1 MGTLKYALLGMLSRK
16 SLTGYEISKQF
27 ESSLCEFWQA
37 KHSQIYPEL
46 KALTNADLIEF
57 KVQISGNVM
66 EKKVYSITEKGRQEF
81 LQWAEKDITAL
92 TVPKDE
98 FRLQLYFSDGITPKR
113 RIELLQ
119 KQLELHKK
127 YSAYLT
133 EKIAG
138 FGDIDTLSEDDFCNY
153 MVMQSGVLREQYMC
167 SWLKNCIR
175 MCKKK
180 L

>member
-1 MGTLKYALLGMLSRK
+1 MGTLKYALLGLLRRE

-46 KALTNADLIEF
+46 KALTRDELIEF
-57 KVQISGNVM
+57 KVQIAGNVL

-81 LQWAEKDITAL
+81 QQWAEKDSTAL
-92 TVPKDE
+92 AVPKDE
-98 FRLQLYFSDGITPKR
+98 FRLQLYFSDCIAPKR

-119 KQLELHKK
+119 KQLELHKD
-127 YSAYLT
+127 YLAYLT

-138 FGDIDTLSEDDFCNY
+138 FGDADALGEDDFCNY
-153 MVMQSGVLREQYMC
+153 MVMQSGVLREQYIC
-167 SWLKNCIR
+167 SWLKNCIK

>member
-1 MGTLKYALLGMLSRK
+1 MGTLKYALLGLLRK
-16 SLTGYEISKQF
+16 NCLTGYEISKQF

-46 KALTNADLIEF
+46 KALANENLIEF
-57 KVQISGNVM
+57 KVQIAGNVM

-81 LQWAEKDITAL
+81 QQWAEKDGIPL

-98 FRLQLYFSDGITPKR
+98 FRLQLYFSDCIEPKR

-119 KQLELHKK
+119 KQLELHKN
-127 YSAYLT
+127 YLAYLT

-138 FGDIDTLSEDDFCNY
+138 FGDADQLGEDDFCNY
-153 MVMQSGVLREQYMC
+153 MVMQNGVMREQYMC
-167 SWLKNCIR
+167 NWLKNCIR
-175 MCKKK
+175 LCKKR